1 MNQSPRTDKCAGN
14 NNRQRAV
21 CAQTAVRAYAVAKV
35 PTTTDYFDF
44 SSEPPQ
50 DRLADLLAD
59 LRHWARQ
66 NDLDFDRAS
75 RMGATHFEAEVDEE
89 V

>member
-1 MNQSPRTDKCAGN
+1 MNQSPRTDTCAGN
-14 NNRQRAV
+14 NNRQRAA
-21 CAQTAVRAYAVAKV
+21 CAEAAVRAYAVAKA
-35 PTTTDYFDF
+35 PTATDYFDF

-89 V
+89 E